1 MALGVVLM
9 DLLLSGDNAIVIAL
23 ACRGLRPALQPKAL
37 LLGVI
42 GALLTRMVF
51 TSCANLLMQLPL
63 LKLIGGLTLLKIAI
77 DLIVKNH
84 NPRRVHLPSSE
95 THDLWAAA
103 KTIVL
108 ADIVMSLDNVLA
120 LSAVTQNNWQMLLI
134 GLLLSLPML
143 MFGSVYVSRL
153 LDAFPNFL
161 WLGAA
166 ILGGVA
172 GRLIADEAALEGVFG
187 GPSSVANLVFPVLCA
202 AFVVLMSRAIAANA
216 QKLQGRPRPLALFD
230 ILWPRESAHVA
241 QDKGQD
247 PEEATATATAVAP
260 APVVTG
266 IDSAVSGAGA
276 VSATAPMAKP
286 RPSLP
291 PAAAAGEHRVFIALG
306 VFMLLCLGM
315 GFYLM
320 TAYQPAEV
328 TVSNVAFTYQ
338 CNRPSVTITL
348 SPDAKLVRMVAS
360 SASVEAPLV
369 NHQILWQDYAQA
381 SRQLAFA
388 PPTQI
393 ALLANTKIVVD
404 GGAYNNADCFLQK

>member
-1 MALGVVLM
+1 
-9 DLLLSGDNAIVIAL
+9 
-23 ACRGLRPALQPKAL
+23 
-37 LLGVI
+37 
-42 GALLTRMVF
+42 MVF

-84 NPRRVHLPSSE
+84 SPRRVHLPSSQ

-120 LSAVTQNNWQMLLI
+120 LSAVTQNNWLMLLI

-172 GRLIADEAALEGVFG
+172 GKLIADEAALEGVFG
-187 GPSSVANLVFPVLCA
+187 GPSSVANLVFPALCA
-202 AFVVLMSRAIAANA
+202 TFVVLMSRAIAANA
-216 QKLQGRPRPLALFD
+216 KKLQGRPRPVALFD
-230 ILWPRESAHVA
+230 ILWPRESAHA
-241 QDKGQD
+241 SQDKGKD
-247 PEEATATATAVAP
+247 PEEATATAVAP
-260 APVVTG
+260 APAVTG

-286 RPSLP
+286 RPPLP

-306 VFMLLCLGM
+306 VFMMLCLGL

-328 TVSNVAFTYQ
+328 VVSNVAFTYQ
-338 CNRPSVTITL
+338 CNRPSVTIAL
-348 SPDAKLVRMVAS
+348 SPDAKLVHLSTS

-369 NHQILWQDYAQA
+369 NHQIQWQDFAQA

-393 ALLANTKIVVD
+393 VLLANTKIVVD

>member
-23 ACRGLRPALQPKAL
+23 ACRGLRPALRPKAL

-84 NPRRVHLPSSE
+84 NPRKVHLPSSQ

-103 KTIVL
+103 RTIVL

-120 LSAVTQNNWQMLLI
+120 LSAVTQNNWLMLLI

-172 GRLIADEAALEGVFG
+172 GKLIADEAALEGVFG
-187 GPSSVANLVFPVLCA
+187 GPSSVANLVFPALCA
-202 AFVVLMSRAIAANA
+202 TFVVLMSRAIAANA
-216 QKLQGRPRPLALFD
+216 QKLQGQPRPVALFD
-230 ILWPRESAHVA
+230 IFWPRDSANIA
-241 QDKGQD
+241 LDKGD
-247 PEEATATATAVAP
+247 NRKGATSLAP
-260 APVVTG
+260 APAVSA
-266 IDSAVSGAGA
+266 IDSSASGAGA
-276 VSATAPMAKP
+276 VSATPAIAKP
-286 RPSLP
+286 RPPLP

-306 VFMLLCLGM
+306 VFMMLCLGL

-328 TVSNVAFTYQ
+328 VVSNVAFTYQ
-338 CNRPSVTITL
+338 CNRPSVTIAL
-348 SPDAKLVRMVAS
+348 SPDAKLVHLSTS

-369 NHQILWQDYAQA
+369 NHQILWQDFAQA

-393 ALLANTKIVVD
+393 VLLANTKIVVD